1 MDNDKTF
8 QAVTD
13 DVLVSLISEAQKRVI
28 FIAPGVR
35 GVVADALIS
44 AARRLP
50 RNVSVILDIDPE
62 VCRLGYGEI
71 DALKKLQEFRYDEP
85 NLYANPKFLLAQP
98 GVRIGV
104 LIVDDDTLFY
114 SPTPLLIEAGPTNQS
129 NFSQTALK
137 PNGIMIR
144 AGVSPSLVKACAPN
158 VDSSTREI
166 GHENVKDLD
175 IKKAADSLKECPPKK
190 FDLAR
195 QERVFS
201 SKLCFMELEI
211 ANYKIASKTIKLDSA
226 LFVFDKDTQKR
237 LSNRFKAFDE
247 EQLPKNVKYVQPDGR
262 RILISMESIEKEIE
276 DLRKE
281 YLIPVGK
288 WGKVILRSRM
298 DEFKSKVKEVENK
311 LKCYKDCIQKVAFE
325 IAQKAYQKL
334 AEDISPKVLKK
345 PPREL
350 VHRLALVAKE
360 DVKIQIIQDYISKR
374 SDREVGRLLKA
385 FNPKTE
391 VISKDITYQTF
402 SDPEFVAYLEK
413 PEALGEG
420 CIKRIFEEH
429 DSVREAEDGK

>member
-1 MDNDKTF
+1 MDNNKTF

-13 DVLVSLISEAQKRVI
+13 DVLVSLISEAHKRVV

-35 GVVADALIS
+35 GAVADALIS
-44 AARRLP
+44 AAQRLP
-50 RNVSVILDIDPE
+50 RNVSVILDVDPE

-71 DALKKLQEFRYDEP
+71 DALKKLKEFHYSEP
-85 NLYANPKFLLAQP
+85 NLYAEPNFLLSQP

-114 SPTPLLIEAGPTNQS
+114 SPTPLLIEAGPTKQS
-129 NFSQTALK
+129 NSPQTSLK
-137 PNGIMIR
+137 PNGIIIR
-144 AGVSPSLVKACAPN
+144 AGVPPSLAKACAPN

-175 IKKAADSLKECPPKK
+175 IKNAADSLKECPPKK

-211 ANYKIASKTIKLDSA
+211 TNYKIASKTIKLDSA
-226 LFVFDKDTQKR
+226 LFVFDKDTQKK

-247 EQLPKNVKYVQPDGR
+247 EQLPKDVEYVQPDGR
-262 RILISMESIEKEIE
+262 RIFISMESMEKEIE

-288 WGKVILRSRM
+288 WGKVILRRRM
-298 DEFKSKVKEVENK
+298 DEFKGKVKEIENK
-311 LKCYKDCIQKVAFE
+311 LKKYKEDIDKDAAE
-325 IAQKAYQKL
+325 IAQAAYQKL
-334 AEDISPKVLKK
+334 AEDISLKVLEK
-345 PPREL
+345 PPAALRN
-350 VHRLALVAKE
+350 RLALVVNKE
-360 DVKIQIIQDYISKR
+360 EKVRIIQGYISGQ
-374 SDREVGRLLKA
+374 SDREVQRLLKA

-391 VISKDITYQTF
+391 MISKDITYQTF

-413 PEALGEG
+413 PEALGKD

-429 DSVREAEDGK
+429 DSVREVEDDK